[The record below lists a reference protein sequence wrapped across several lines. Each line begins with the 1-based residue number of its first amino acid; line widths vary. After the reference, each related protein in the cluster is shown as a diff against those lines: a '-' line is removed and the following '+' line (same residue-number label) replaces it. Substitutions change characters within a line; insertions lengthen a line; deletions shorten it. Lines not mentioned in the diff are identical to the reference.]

1 MKFLLKEKFLIAFLI
16 LILIPLVAV
25 SFFSYFNASKFLMK
39 SIKDYNELLVQSMII
54 GVEDMVL
61 EYKDLSQSILDN
73 VALSKTIGGKKEILL
88 ENKEKY
94 IHNIKFLSVLDESG
108 KEIVRSD
115 DRELEDKS
123 KYPEFYQIKEKE
135 KEYYIA
141 WSSFNPVVRVSTIII
156 SVPFF
161 KEGEFQG
168 ALISEVFL
176 SDIWSKMVAGYTSS
190 KDNIYLLTEQGQ
202 PVAEILATL
211 EDSRSN
217 DLEKIAKELAEKK
230 AVVVQETNTE
240 IGQMLI
246 VANSIPML
254 GWELVIFRQ
263 ISEIYKP
270 ASILE
275 SNLALITFII
285 LIFIFIISIFFSQL
299 IVSPIKKLRSGMEII
314 RKGNLDYRVDI
325 HTNDEIEDLGT
336 AFNQMTEE
344 LKKYHSAS
352 EESKAILQIKVKART
367 KELEELAEGL
377 EGKVKDRTKQ
387 LEKRL
392 NELEKFHKLTVGRE
406 IKMIKLKKEIQK
418 LKSKDKELK

>member
-1 MKFLLKEKFLIAFLI
+1 MKIFLREKFLIAFLI
-16 LILIPLVAV
+16 LILIPLVTI
-25 SFFSYFNASKFLMK
+25 SFFSYFNASKFLME
-39 SIKDYNELLVQSMII
+39 SIKDYNVLLVRSMAIE
-54 GVEDMVL
+54 VEDMVL
-61 EYKDLSQSILDN
+61 EYKDLSQSILDD
-73 VALSKTIGGKKEILL
+73 VILSKTIEGKKEILL
-88 ENKEKY
+88 ESREKY
-94 IHNIKFLSVLDESG
+94 IHDIKFLSILDKTG

-115 DRELEDKS
+115 NRELEDK
-123 KYPEFYQIKEKE
+123 KEYPEFYQIKENE
-135 KEYYIA
+135 KGYHIT
-141 WSSFNPVVRVSTIII
+141 WLDFNPVVNMSTIII

-161 KEGEFQG
+161 EEDEFQG
-168 ALISEVFL
+168 ALICEVFL
-176 SDIWSKMVAGYTSS
+176 SDIWSKMVAGYTSP

-211 EDSRSN
+211 EESRSD
-217 DLEKIAKELAEKK
+217 DLEKIAKELAKEK
-230 AVVVQETNTE
+230 AVIVQEIDTE

-246 VANSIPML
+246 VADSIPMF

-270 ASILE
+270 TLILE

-285 LIFIFIISIFFSQL
+285 LIFIFIISIYFSQL
-299 IVSPIKKLRSGMEII
+299 IVSPIKKLHSGMEII

-325 HTNDEIEDLGT
+325 RTNDEIEDLGT

-344 LKKYHSAS
+344 LERYHSAS

-377 EGKVKDRTKQ
+377 DNKVKDRTKR
-387 LEKRL
+387 LEERL
-392 NELEKFHKLTVGRE
+392 SELEKFHKLTVGRE

-418 LKSKDKELK
+418 LKNREIK